1 MVCTVYRRTVQ
12 VIGERRQATALRG
25 GQFRHV
31 HRPDASTDQ
40 SVATQ
45 QPRARLRTPLLPTSS
60 LNQWRIQKIVLGYLI
75 LPYLQTRGG
84 CAPSGVAGAE
94 PPLGG
99 IWGGQSPQQ
108 LES

>member
-1 MVCTVYRRTVQ
+1 MYRRTVQ

-45 QPRARLRTPLLPTSS
+45 QPRARLRTSLLPTSS
-60 LNQWRIQKIVLGYLI
+60 LNQWWIPEKKMPDLNCEVQDLL
-75 LPYLQTRGG
+75 
-84 CAPSGVAGAE
+84 
-94 PPLGG
+94 
-99 IWGGQSPQQ
+99 
-108 LES
+108 LEVVDLN